1 MDDFSQ
7 QDISL
12 ADQPQRSSR
21 TQAILADNYTF
32 LLVVALLVL
41 LISLAYPT
49 TMYFRYYGGLDSSKP
64 VFGEVTAVSQRGIQ
78 INIGSKQGLAAGQK
92 LLALRRGV
100 FLADL
105 SVKTADDDAA
115 TVMLA
120 PDNYSLAEPQDATKV
135 IARGDTVVLSG
146 LDSRP

>member
-32 LLVVALLVL
+32 LLVVGLVVL
-41 LISLAYPT
+41 LISLAYLA
-49 TMYFRYYGGLDSSKP
+49 TMYFHYYGGLDSSKP
-64 VFGEVTAVSQRGIQ
+64 VFGEVTAVSARGIE
-78 INIGSKQGLAAGQK
+78 IDIGSKQGLVAGQK

-100 FLADL
+100 FLVDL
-105 SVKTADDDAA
+105 SVQTVQPDAA
-115 TVMLA
+115 TASV
-120 PDNYSLAEPQDATKV
+120 PDTTTEI

-146 LDSRP
+146 LDSQP

>member
-64 VFGEVTAVSQRGIQ
+64 VFGEVTAVSARGIE
-78 INIGSKQGLAAGQK
+78 IDIGSKQGLVAGQK

-100 FLADL
+100 FLVDL
-105 SVKTADDDAA
+105 SVQTVQPDAA
-115 TVMLA
+115 TASV
-120 PDNYSLAEPQDATKV
+120 PDATTEI
-135 IARGDTVVLSG
+135 IARGDTIVLSG